1 MEEKKQKRYS
11 DSNFNILYIIVVL
24 LIFVYFSIWFIAKNR
39 MKEILSNKTAKYN
52 IEYEKLSVI
61 VLPFSIR
68 TSIKNL
74 VLSSGLE
81 GKFSTSITFKKIIAK
96 NIIFNKHVHIDVDGD
111 ILFNV
116 NDRNS
121 KITLEDDDISFVLG
135 KNNKIKD
142 VNFVANSIYIEES
155 IDNSEVKSES
165 TMKGFLFRIIEV
177 GTKNYSNRTMT
188 MNVDSI
194 VGKYKDIYLENNFSM
209 IVSEMLDIDSKGKIF
224 SSQTNIDDISY
235 NDITNNYGFNM
246 HGQYEVNPSKG
257 RGISKLELK
266 IINYN
271 SLISALNNEN
281 SVFLF
286 NKDNVRSI
294 VEMLEL
300 IPGNDKDNLYDKYYV
315 FESNIATKSMNING
329 KNVKDLFKN
338 FSF

>member
-81 GKFSTSITFKKIIAK
+81 GKFSTSITFKKIVAK
-96 NIIFNKHVHIDVDGD
+96 NIIFNKHVQIDVDGD

-300 IPGNDKDNLYDKYYV
+300 MPGNDKDNLYDKYYV
-315 FESNIATKSMNING
+315 FESTIATKSMNING
-329 KNVKDLFKN
+329 KNIRDLFKN